1 MADQSYRVIY
11 DVDGNAEAR
20 IDALIAKLT
29 VLDVLSDRIKPKLKS
44 LTSGL
49 SAGLNASAKAATTA
63 AAGFDKL
70 ATATT
75 TAQTSVSGFGAAA
88 KTAAAGAKSAGQSS
102 GSAAKG
108 VGQLGT
114 AAAKASG
121 AVAGIGMAASGAT
134 AAIQG
139 IGVAAVGARAGVQG
153 IGVATSGAA
162 RAAARAAAQFAATTV
177 AINGVAGAATGAVG
191 PLNAARGAVR
201 GIGSTSTKA
210 SVGVNNFLIKSIALR
225 EAHAI
230 FSMVLSESE
239 KLEARWKELAKEA
252 GIFRDSLKELAS
264 LKGESGPNPKV
275 QAAVLELARK
285 ARIKPEQA
293 KELSAAYENIG
304 PTVREKGAYQPEQKG
319 VTPEK
324 LEADILAE
332 AGGAAQRLGVEPKAM
347 GNLVGTAGLFNKF
360 KNVSD
365 AMEQIGGAVKGI
377 QEGKLAYTPGIE
389 ALNSASAKL
398 LNPRHA
404 DMTDEE
410 KADAAGAKAGR
421 VGSLA
426 RAGVYLGALS
436 LGTDT
441 APKSAHR
448 MVQTSRVLNPDAS
461 KTTAAKALA
470 EAGLT
475 DQMDDPAKLIR
486 LGEYFKEQKIT
497 DPGAWL
503 VKHKLGTVTTR
514 EGTVAALK
522 NADVLKTRLAKVDAS
537 SAKGPDG
544 KPLNTIGKQFISDTQ
559 VSMASDPNAE
569 AAGIESK
576 HEIMDQ
582 VEGLNGPLS
591 LETAKKAAALRMRI
605 KDKTYY
611 DSVLRGIA
619 DTMATVFTFPL
630 SGVSGAGQVLE
641 RQLEYGAIPELV
653 KQGEKVGIDVNKEF
667 PNVNAGGYRTRSKAF
682 QDAATAVRAKGGDP
696 LGQRDADTAVETE
709 IKGLGP
715 QVPMA
720 NPAAGPAA
728 GLGAPK
734 VGPGASLDNPGG
746 GPIVAM
752 ADPKLN
758 DLNREQAQTLK
769 RIEGLLRF
777 GGGGNDGGT
786 GPLMPDGGDYGPRR
800 T

>member
-1 MADQSYRVIY
+1 MPDQLYNVIY
-11 DVDGNAEAR
+11 DVGGNAEAR
-20 IDALIAKLT
+20 IDAIIAKLT
-29 VLDVLSDRIKPKLKS
+29 ALSAASDTAKAKLASVGKGSSAALDAFLKS
-44 LTSGL
+44 AAAAATGVTKLGAASDALRGKV
-49 SAGLNASAKAATTA
+49 GGASAAMSGFATSATST
-63 AAGFDKL
+63 
-70 ATATT
+70 ATATN
-75 TAQTSVSGFGAAA
+75 
-88 KTAAAGAKSAGQSS
+88 AAGKATSAVA
-102 GSAAKG
+102 SAAG
-108 VGQLGT
+108 
-114 AAAKASG
+114 
-121 AVAGIGMAASGAT
+121 
-134 AAIQG
+134 
-139 IGVAAVGARAGVQG
+139 
-153 IGVATSGAA
+153 
-162 RAAARAAAQFAATTV
+162 RAAAQFTSAAAALTATSAAATASV
-177 AINGVAGAATGAVG
+177 APLGAAKSAVKG
-191 PLNAARGAVR
+191 VGTS
-201 GIGSTSTKA
+201 STTA
-210 SVGVNNFLIKSIALR
+210 SVGVNNFLVKSIALR

-252 GIFRDSLKELAS
+252 GVFRDSLKELAS
-264 LKGESGPNPKV
+264 LKGELGPNAKV
-275 QAAVLELARK
+275 QASVLELARK

-293 KELSAAYENIG
+293 EELAAAYENIG
-304 PTVREKGAYQPEQKG
+304 PTAREKGAFQPEQKG

-332 AGGAAQRLGVEPKAM
+332 AGGAAQRLGVQPKAM

-426 RAGVYLGALS
+426 RGGVYLGALS

-461 KTTAAKALA
+461 KTTAVKALA

-486 LGEYFKEQKIT
+486 LAEFFKEKRIT

-503 VKHKLGTVTTR
+503 VKHKLGTVATR

-522 NADVLKTRLAKVDAS
+522 NADVLKTRLAKIDAS

-544 KPLNTIGKQFISDTQ
+544 RPLNKIGKQFISDTQ

-576 HEIMDQ
+576 AEIMNQ

-591 LETAKKAAALRMRI
+591 LETAKKAAALRMRT

-630 SGVSGAGQVLE
+630 SGVGGAGQVLE

-667 PNVNAGGYRTRSKAF
+667 PNVNAGGYRARSKAF
-682 QDAATAVRAKGGDP
+682 QDAASAVRAKGGDP
-696 LGQRDADTAVETE
+696 LGQRDADAAVEAE
-709 IKGLGP
+709 VKGLGP

-777 GGGGNDGGT
+777 GGGDGGGT